1 MTTSRSLPWLACS
14 CLLAI
19 GLFLPLPVQAQEPGK
34 KESRGI
40 IIQLDGKPGLIV
52 VQDRSPDQELMDLL
66 QRALKILAR
75 KSQAPAADKADA
87 IKKAKDEVSALLRER
102 ERVETRLRAA
112 QARLAQLQSKSGAG
126 TPMRFQLQF
135 QPAPGSKK
143 PPEPKAKGIGIF
155 SGDLELR
162 IQDGKII
169 GLQKKTEKRLQAD
182 ELQNRLDRLR
192 REIEE
197 LARDI
202 QRFRSQKK

>member
-1 MTTSRSLPWLACS
+1 MTTRRSLLWLGCS

-19 GLFLPLPVQAQEPGK
+19 GLMLPVPLRAQEPEK

-40 IIQLDGKPGLIV
+40 IIQLDGKRGLIL
-52 VQDRSPDQELMDLL
+52 QDRSPDQELMELL

-75 KSQAPAADKADA
+75 KSQAPPADKAEA
-87 IKKAKDEVSALLRER
+87 IKNAKSQVDALLRER
-102 ERVETRLRAA
+102 ELVEARLRVA
-112 QARLAQLQSKSGAG
+112 QARLAQLQGKGKSGAE
-126 TPMRFQLQF
+126 TPLRFQLQF
-135 QPAPGSKK
+135 QPAPRSKK
-143 PPEPKAKGIGIF
+143 PTEPKAKGIGIF

-169 GLQKKTEKRLQAD
+169 GLQKEKRLQAD
-182 ELQNRLDRLR
+182 ELQQRLDRLR

>member
-52 VQDRSPDQELMDLL
+52 VQDRSPDQELMELL
-66 QRALKILAR
+66 QRALKILAK
-75 KSQAPAADKADA
+75 KSQAPAVDKSEA

-169 GLQKKTEKRLQAD
+169 GLQKKTEKRFQPD